1 MGQLP
6 DAHDRSPKA
15 RDGFDT
21 FPAAT
26 GGNFLVE
33 ILPTLF

>member
-1 MGQLP
+1 VWCRP
-6 DAHDRSPKA
+6 A
-15 RDGFDT
+15 RHAAVFGDGYDT

-33 ILPTLF
+33 ILPNLF

>member
-1 MGQLP
+1 VTSVAAFWREIPSTRGY
-6 DAHDRSPKA
+6 
-15 RDGFDT
+15 DT
-21 FPAAT
+21 FPLAT